1 MYAMVDCNSFY
12 CSCERLF
19 DPALGKRPVIV
30 LSNND
35 GCAISRSDEA
45 VSLGI
50 AMGTPGFMIY
60 EKIKQ
65 NNIAVFSSN
74 YTLYQD
80 LSERVM
86 LTMGSFVPGMEIY
99 SIDEAFLD
107 MHDMPYEDLLELGM
121 RIRRT
126 VMQNTGI
133 PVSVGIAPTKTLAKM
148 ANRYCKRNHKDVGVF
163 FAANSSLIHEMLRA
177 TDVKDIWGIGKQHTA
192 LLKANGFNT
201 AAELA
206 TAPDAWILKHMTVV
220 GHRLVTELRGIPSL
234 QWEFIPQKRKNIT
247 TSRSFGELIEDKN
260 IIGEALANHA
270 ESCAKKLRDQNT
282 AAKKIHV
289 FLQTNPHRTQDQQ
302 YSRSITLEMPVPRND
317 NASIIKAALKG
328 LDLVYHA
335 GYKYKKVGI
344 IVMELVPD
352 DTLQSAM
359 FTSNNTRRIKHLMKT
374 VDDINRIK
382 GKETVRMGI
391 QLGEKKYRLRADHLS
406 RHYTTNINEL
416 PEIKDHEFSSL

>member
-35 GCAISRSDEA
+35 GCAISRTDEA

-50 AMGTPGFMIY
+50 AMGTPEFMIY
-60 EKIKQ
+60 EKIKK

-86 LTMGSFVPGMEIY
+86 ITMGSFVPGMEIY

-107 MHDMPYEDLLELGM
+107 MHDMPFEDLLQLGM
-121 RIRRT
+121 RIRHT
-126 VMQNTGI
+126 VMQNIGI
-133 PVSVGIAPTKTLAKM
+133 PVSVGIASTKTLAKM
-148 ANRYCKRNHKDVGVF
+148 ANRYCKKMQKDAGVF
-163 FAANSSLIHEMLRA
+163 FAANPALINEMLCA
-177 TDVKDIWGIGKQHTA
+177 TEVKDIWGIGKQHAA
-192 LLKANGFNT
+192 LLKTNGFNT
-201 AAELA
+201 AADLA
-206 TAPDAWILKHMTVV
+206 KAPDAWILKHMTVV
-220 GHRLVTELRGIPSL
+220 GHRLVTELRGIPSI

-247 TSRSFGELIEDKN
+247 TSRSFGELIEDKS
-260 IIGEALANHA
+260 IISEALANHA
-270 ESCAKKLRDQNT
+270 ASCAKKLRDQHT
-282 AAKKIHV
+282 AAKKVHV
-289 FLQTNPHRTQDQQ
+289 FLQTNPHRTQDEQ
-302 YSRSITLEMPVPRND
+302 YSRSIAMELPVPCND
-317 NASIIKAALKG
+317 NAAIIKAALKG
-328 LDLVYHA
+328 LDLIYHA
-335 GYKYKKVGI
+335 GYRYKKVGI
-344 IVMELVPD
+344 VVMELVPD

-359 FTSNNTRRIKHLMKT
+359 FSDNNTHRMKYLMQT
-374 VDDINRIK
+374 VDNINRLK

-391 QLGEKKYRLRADHLS
+391 QLGKKKYKLRANHLS

-416 PEIKDHEFSSL
+416 PEIKEP